1 MKKRALLAIAAVA
14 PTLAAC
20 EAILGLHD
28 RTLRDGGAD
37 VALDATACDGEFCA
51 CNPHAFCDDFDPYTN
66 VQDLQKK
73 WQVPGFSSSIFQLGG
88 TVTLDNSTAILPP
101 TLPNGLLTTVSLPI
115 ELQGAGFVMT
125 QVDAQAP
132 NVIGVHV
139 TVRLRVVAMDPAD
152 GAPPIL
158 DSGVALFGGILALAD
173 LTSKNGVGIAL
184 SEQGGYVGYAL
195 DLLTP
200 GMRLAQGKEFLPT
213 SPLLLN
219 QLNQYVQLEL
229 LVAKRSAI
237 TLAVD
242 CTPGPTLTDVDG
254 GAPDAAPPS
263 DPVAVVVTTPVTAP
277 VCELLSGD
285 LALTQWL
292 LSPVAILGS
301 VAKGQ
306 GVFSVEFDNFTL
318 DFVTQ

>member
-1 MKKRALLAIAAVA
+1 MIVLVA
-14 PTLAAC
+14 PPLVAC

-28 RTLRDGGAD
+28 RTLRDSGTNDA
-37 VALDATACDGEFCA
+37 ALDATACDGEFCA
-51 CNPHAFCDDFDPYTN
+51 CSQHAFCDDFDPYTT
-66 VQDLQKK
+66 VQDLQNR

-88 TVTLDNSTAILPP
+88 TVALDNSTNVLPP
-101 TLPNGLLTTVSLPI
+101 TLPNALLTTVSLPI

-132 NVIGVHV
+132 NVVGVHV
-139 TVRLRVVAMDPAD
+139 TVRLRVVALNPAD
-152 GAPPIL
+152 GAPPVL
-158 DSGVALFGGILALAD
+158 DSGVTLFGGILALAD

-200 GMRLAQGKEFLPT
+200 GTRLAQGKQFLPDN
-213 SPLLLN
+213 PLTLN
-219 QLNQYVQLEL
+219 QLNQYVQIDLT
-229 LVAKRSAI
+229 VAKRSAV

-242 CTPGPTLTDVDG
+242 CTPGPTLTDADG
-254 GAPDAAPPS
+254 GVPDAAPPA
-263 DPVAVVVTTPVTAP
+263 DPLVVLVTTPVTGPA
-277 VCELLSGD
+277 CEVLSGD
-285 LALTQWL
+285 LALPSWV
-292 LSPVAILGS
+292 LSPVVILGS